1 VNPDPGSPAIRAPI
15 MQPPPPHPET
25 DQTCSGR
32 MWDDLL
38 ERVHGHELAKV
49 SGSPVEGVV
58 PRAPL
63 CA

>member
-1 VNPDPGSPAIRAPI
+1 
-15 MQPPPPHPET
+15 
-25 DQTCSGR
+25 